1 MKKLILTILASSF
14 ILSCSTNSSNDN
26 SNNPAST
33 GLLVKTITSTNPSG
47 SGTQT
52 FNYNG
57 NKLINSISSDG
68 SYSTWT
74 YNGEYIIAANSV
86 NSSEGS
92 GYIDTF
98 NYSTNLLT
106 SSTHNSN
113 TSNSSDTYN
122 STYTY
127 NSDGSIT
134 EIRTSTYT
142 NTTGN
147 TSSSTNKYI
156 RFYSQGNCVKED
168 NYSILN
174 GVTTLTGSTTYSY
187 DTNNPPF
194 KNITGF
200 YALLNPQGTRTN
212 NVINSIGKYA
222 SGAISYTIQ
231 TNYQYNSQNY
241 PITANQTIT
250 LYTIDLQTGTSTPGT
265 PTIYSLV
272 YSYY

>member
-33 GLLVKTITSTNPSG
+33 GLLVKTITTTSRLG

-127 NSDGSIT
+127 NLDGSIT
-134 EIRTSTYT
+134 EIKTGTYT

-156 RFYSQGNCVKED
+156 RFYSQGNCVKKD

-174 GVTTLTGSTTYSY
+174 GITTLTGSTTYSY
-187 DTNNPPF
+187 DTNNLPS

-200 YALLNPQGTRTN
+200 YAWLNPQGISIN
-212 NVINSIGKYA
+212 NEINQIEKNAAQVITS
-222 SGAISYTIQ
+222 TLQ
-231 TNYQYNSQNY
+231 RNYQYNSQNY
-241 PITANQTIT
+241 PVTANLTST
-250 LYTIDLQTGTSTPGT
+250 FYTINPQTGISTPGT
-265 PTIYSLV
+265 PLLISQVFT
-272 YSYY
+272 YY